1 VNISGVQ
8 DLYAYQFDV
17 NFVSSLMAATLTM
30 EGTFLPTGGATTF
43 ISGMIDNA
51 SGTIGSTAGSLNG
64 PVPGVSGSGT
74 FAILAFNALAT
85 GISNIQLSDVILLD
99 SALSD
104 IVATTL
110 DGTVTIDSPEPA
122 TATFFG
128 VGLLTFLLVSRRS
141 RFGRN
146 DAGAQIC
153 TAGHNRRLRPITSGP
168 N

>member
-1 VNISGVQ
+1 MDG
-8 DLYAYQFDV
+8 
-17 NFVSSLMAATLTM
+17 TL
-30 EGTFLPTGGATTF
+30 AQ
-43 ISGMIDNA
+43 
-51 SGTIGSTAGSLNG
+51 
-64 PVPGVSGSGT
+64 
-74 FAILAFNALAT
+74 ILFNSVGT
-85 GISNIQLSDVILLD
+85 GISSVDISNLILLD

-153 TAGHNRRLRPITSGP
+153 TAGHNRRPSQGGSKYLPMQLRDGHVWRKNPRPRQSRLSAIRAAEFHGVCLAQF
-168 N
+168 NYLRH